1 MNTFVLIHSPLV
13 GPLTWSLVADEL
25 RRRSIAVIVPTLSN
39 DRSAEGVP
47 FWKMH
52 AAAVA
57 AALDSLPRHRAVI
70 LVGHSG
76 AGPLLPALRENL
88 DRAVGGYLFVDAGL
102 PVHNRSRLDLFESRE
117 AADEFRQAA
126 QAGYLPTWTDD
137 DLAEVIPDADVRR

>member
-1 MNTFVLIHSPLV
+1 MNAFVLIHSPLV
-13 GPLTWSLVADEL
+13 GPFTWSLVADEL
-25 RRRSIAVIVPTLSN
+25 RRRSIEVIVPTLTN
-39 DRSAEGVP
+39 ERSAEDVP
-47 FWKMH
+47 YWKMH

-57 AALDSLPRHRAVI
+57 AAVASLPRDRAVI

-76 AGPLLPALRENL
+76 AGPLLPALRNAL

-126 QAGYLPTWTDD
+126 QDGYLPTWTEA
-137 DLAEVIPDADVRR
+137 DLAEV